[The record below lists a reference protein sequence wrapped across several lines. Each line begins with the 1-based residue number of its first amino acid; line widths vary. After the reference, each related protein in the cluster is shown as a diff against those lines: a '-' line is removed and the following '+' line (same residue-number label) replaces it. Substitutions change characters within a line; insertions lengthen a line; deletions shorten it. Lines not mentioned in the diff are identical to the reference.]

1 MGDAAGI
8 VRRLTD
14 EAFNGG
20 NIDLVDEL
28 IADDFVSHD
37 PRPGMSATR
46 AGQRAA
52 AEIVVGAFSD
62 RKVEFDEYIET
73 TDGRVVESWAMIAT
87 HSGEAFG
94 VPGSEQQV
102 RVRGIEIW
110 RCSDGKIVEHWG
122 SVDMSDVFEKAHS
135 LRRQE
140 WMAAAVPLQAVWNI
154 WSRR

>member
-1 MGDAAGI
+1 MGDAASI

-14 EAFNGG
+14 EAFIGG
-20 NIDLVDEL
+20 NIELVDEL

-37 PRPGMSATR
+37 PPPGMPATR
-46 AGQRAA
+46 AGQRAV

-94 VPGSEQQV
+94 VPGSGQQV

-122 SVDMSDVFEKAHS
+122 SVDMSDVFEKA
-135 LRRQE
+135 Q
-140 WMAAAVPLQAVWNI
+140 AA
-154 WSRR
+154 